1 MSNAGPPHTPGT
13 RLPAL
18 ILPPMELA
26 VLERYAAASGDHA
39 RIHLDDET
47 ARAAGFPGVIAH
59 GLLVM
64 AYLGRAVCGWYPDG
78 VLRNFSCRF
87 MAVTLLG
94 DRLSC
99 CGTVVTST
107 MSATELIIELDIS
120 VIDQRGEM
128 KLKGTA
134 RIAAPAIQMRT
145 TA

>member
-13 RLPAL
+13 RLPDL
-18 ILPPMELA
+18 NLPPMELA

-78 VLRNFSCRF
+78 VLRKFSCRF

-107 MSATELIIELDIS
+107 MSATERITELDIS

>member
-1 MSNAGPPHTPGT
+1 MSNMAPPFCPGT
-13 RLPAL
+13 KLPEL
-18 ILPPMELA
+18 NLPPLELA

-64 AYLGRAVCGWYPDG
+64 AYLGRAVCGWYPDA
-78 VLRNFSCRF
+78 VLRGFSSRF

-94 DRLSC
+94 DRLTC
-99 CGTVVTST
+99 CGTVLALTRNAT
-107 MSATELIIELDIS
+107 DQLTELEVS
-120 VIDQRGEM
+120 VIDQHGGV

-134 RIAAPAIQMRT
+134 TIAAPT
-145 TA
+145 PESE

>member
-18 ILPPMELA
+18 NLPPMELA

-64 AYLGRAVCGWYPDG
+64 AYLGRAVGGWYPDG

-107 MSATELIIELDIS
+107 MSATELITELDVN
-120 VIDQRGEM
+120 VIDQHGEI

-134 RIAAPAIQMRT
+134 RIAAPA
-145 TA
+145 AGFK